1 MAVIELAAA
10 TVRRAHPETHERR
23 IVMGPLDLRVEAG
36 EHWVVLGPNGAGKT
50 SMLLLAAA
58 VEHPYSGTVTVLG
71 GRLGRVDLRVVR
83 ERIGFVQGR
92 LVDEYE
98 AWTSVLDVLLGG
110 ATGTILVR
118 DALLTTADRERAL
131 VLLERFGC
139 AGREHQRFAS
149 LSEGERRRVLVA
161 RSLMNEPPLLLLDEP
176 TASLDLPGR
185 ETVIGALERLAA
197 DEPDARDG
205 DGRPPRRGH
214 SRLRHARAPPAR
226 GRERGAGADR
236 DGADPGDAERRL
248 RPADRAPPP
257 RQAARRDR
265 DYFFLATFASGAGAV
280 SVMVFLPSF
289 QSSATRS
296 GPFVFLSLSVVVRA
310 LIEPLL
316 RIFAPLRSW
325 MLLLSL

>member
-10 TVRRAHPETHERR
+10 TVRRAHPDTHQRR

-36 EHWVVLGPNGAGKT
+36 QHWVVLGPNGAGKT

-71 GRLGRVDLRVVR
+71 GRLGRVDLREVR

-92 LVDEYE
+92 LVDEY
-98 AWTSVLDVLLGG
+98 APWTSVLDVMLGG

-118 DALLTTADRERAL
+118 EELLTSADRERAL

-139 AGREHQRFAS
+139 GGRERQRFGS

-161 RSLMNEPPLLLLDEP
+161 RALMNEPPLLLLDEP

-197 DEPDARDG
+197 DEPELATVTVVHHVEDIPACATHALLLREG
-205 DGRPPRRGH
+205 ASVAQGPIASALTPATLSAAFGLPIELH
-214 SRLRHARAPPAR
+214 RL
-226 GRERGAGADR
+226 G
-236 DGADPGDAERRL
+236 RRL
-248 RPADRAPPP
+248 
-257 RQAARRDR
+257 AA
-265 DYFFLATFASGAGAV
+265 TV
-280 SVMVFLPSF
+280 TT
-289 QSSATRS
+289 SSS
-296 GPFVFLSLSVVVRA
+296 
-310 LIEPLL
+310 
-316 RIFAPLRSW
+316 
-325 MLLLSL
+325 